1 MLLFSSQGSRVIL
14 EVEVD
19 PDSAVLTSVIKEAVD
34 PPIEL
39 DSDPLEPVV
48 VSADEEMLDSDPELV
63 VDGEEEGEGLDS
75 SGDEV
80 VIPLGGGAMD
90 KGTLRKVVLSIAA
103 AHWLLILELQS
114 NIDFATDVTIGS

>member
-19 PDSAVLTSVIKEAVD
+19 PDSAVLTSVVKEAVD

-63 VDGEEEGEGLDS
+63 VDGEEKVEVLDS
-75 SGDEV
+75 SGEEV
-80 VIPLGGGAMD
+80 VIPLGRGTMD
-90 KGTLRKVVLSIAA
+90 KGTLRQVVLSIAA

>member
-34 PPIEL
+34 PAIEL

-63 VDGEEEGEGLDS
+63 VDGEEKGEVLDS
-75 SGDEV
+75 SGEEV
-80 VIPLGGGAMD
+80 VIPLGG
-90 KGTLRKVVLSIAA
+90 
-103 AHWLLILELQS
+103 
-114 NIDFATDVTIGS
+114 

>member
-19 PDSAVLTSVIKEAVD
+19 PDSAVLTSVIKEAED
-34 PPIEL
+34 TAIEL

-48 VSADEEMLDSDPELV
+48 VSADEEMLDSDPELA
-63 VDGEEEGEGLDS
+63 VDGEGEGEVLDS
-75 SGDEV
+75 SGEEV
-80 VIPLGGGAMD
+80 VIPLGGGTMD
-90 KGTLRKVVLSIAA
+90 KGTLRQVVLSIAA

-114 NIDFATDVTIGS
+114 NIDFATDVTIES